1 MHAAS
6 PKYSSF
12 NPLYAIALLIC
23 GAVGEFALF
32 WLSIQYEVYE
42 VYEGLI
48 SWYFPV
54 GLRVLLLL
62 LLSWRYLGF
71 AWFGIIIGNALFYVS
86 FLDSSVSF
94 FNLLESG
101 LFAVI
106 PLLPAVVIAKYYFN
120 KQTQFGLNSIG
131 IMVIFGLAYRFI
143 NITTLWLTQEY
154 MYAQAPEIGTFVLF
168 FAHQLSGYIGIFV
181 VLQWY
186 FTTYWLVHHRHDLTQ
201 YVSLVI
207 QLVGLLI
214 LTLGLYHL
222 QPQTAYLMQ
231 MLAFIPIIWFAYRY
245 QWIGALLTIIVCNT
259 MILVHVYQGS
269 SAELILYQPYII
281 SYSLV
286 GFLVGGVMLEHAK
299 TMRNIS
305 SVGKQLLIKRE
316 ELQQSTQHVKQLSLD
331 MLNVQEQERNWLSQ
345 ELQAEVRQN
354 LIQFNTAIYKI
365 ETQPQ
370 MFASILTGMKKNTR
384 SMYDSVYM
392 LMHWLRPRVLDE
404 LGLQNVLEGTFF
416 QFKLLK
422 SNIRYS
428 GSVTGDCLS
437 LNEAQTIGIFRIV
450 QDAVTDAIKQRNISS
465 LDCQL
470 DIQDASICLIISD
483 DRFKLSQ
490 ESAVTSAMLKP
501 GFTPEFKPE
510 FMPELQSVMNRVI
523 SLGGKM
529 DINQQDGLILSITL
543 TP

>member
-1 MHAAS
+1 M
-6 PKYSSF
+6 
-12 NPLYAIALLIC
+12 
-23 GAVGEFALF
+23 
-32 WLSIQYEVYE
+32 
-42 VYEGLI
+42 
-48 SWYFPV
+48 
-54 GLRVLLLL
+54 
-62 LLSWRYLGF
+62 
-71 AWFGIIIGNALFYVS
+71 
-86 FLDSSVSF
+86 
-94 FNLLESG
+94 
-101 LFAVI
+101 
-106 PLLPAVVIAKYYFN
+106 
-120 KQTQFGLNSIG
+120 
-131 IMVIFGLAYRFI
+131 
-143 NITTLWLTQEY
+143 
-154 MYAQAPEIGTFVLF
+154 
-168 FAHQLSGYIGIFV
+168 
-181 VLQWY
+181 
-186 FTTYWLVHHRHDLTQ
+186 
-201 YVSLVI
+201 SLVI

-450 QDAVTDAIKQRNISS
+450 QDVVTDAIKQRNISS

-501 GFTPEFKPE
+501 GFTPEFKPV

-529 DINQQDGLILSITL
+529 DINQQDGLILTITL